1 MSITR
6 LSNNKYKI
14 IIELGY
20 DILGNRKRLTKT
32 VNGTKNEAIKIEADL
47 KSKYYHIGKANNISD
62 LTFEEYS
69 QIFLSKYC
77 DKISLVTK
85 DGYEKSLKRILPIIG
100 KIKLNKITPLVLDN
114 MYQKLKIGKNNQVLG
129 YHSMYGYYKLI
140 NVMFNQAIK
149 WEVLD
154 KNPNLKA
161 NKPKREKAERK
172 YYDLEQVQKLLS
184 CLEYEN
190 IKYRTLITLA
200 LDSGARRSEICALRW
215 SDIDFD
221 TNLMRIDKSL

>member
-69 QIFLSKYC
+69 QIFLS
-77 DKISLVTK
+77 
-85 DGYEKSLKRILPIIG
+85 
-100 KIKLNKITPLVLDN
+100 
-114 MYQKLKIGKNNQVLG
+114 
-129 YHSMYGYYKLI
+129 
-140 NVMFNQAIK
+140 
-149 WEVLD
+149 
-154 KNPNLKA
+154 
-161 NKPKREKAERK
+161 
-172 YYDLEQVQKLLS
+172 
-184 CLEYEN
+184 
-190 IKYRTLITLA
+190 
-200 LDSGARRSEICALRW
+200 
-215 SDIDFD
+215 
-221 TNLMRIDKSL
+221 